1 MVGRAGRAGLGET
14 GDSILMCTKTD
25 LPKVQN
31 LLTAPMDQAFSSMHN
46 DDGIG
51 FRYYIILL

>member
-25 LPKVQN
+25 LPKVRN
-31 LLTAPMDQAFSSMHN
+31 LLIAPMDQALSSMHN
-46 DDGIG
+46 NEGIG
-51 FRYYIILL
+51 FR